1 MQKFK
6 YKLGV
11 GFVMAISAI
20 GVLLWVLAPSTVFKF
35 DNTLDVLRVLGQFF
49 GILGFTLFGTSLIL
63 SAHFKFLENFFY
75 GLNKIYERHS
85 QIGQVAFMMLLF
97 HPLLLL
103 SNYNGYTFSG
113 AINFFTPSNYWPINW
128 GIFSLG
134 LMILLIVLTLYL
146 RPKYNIWKWTHKFM
160 GLAFFFG
167 AVHAFLIP
175 SDIATYMPLRVYI
188 LAVFIFSIYS
198 FIYHTILGKFLIK
211 KYKYIVSGV
220 QVLGGNVTEV
230 MLNPT
235 GEKLAFTSGQFVF
248 VIFQDKNVSSESHP
262 FSLSSATDTD
272 TLSFTI
278 KNLGDFTS
286 SLPNLEIGSSALIEG
301 PFGKFSY
308 KEAGSKNQN
317 KKQIWIAGG
326 IGVTPFLSM
335 IYDVVKYPE
344 YSVEFYYCLKNEKEA
359 VHLEELKKLES
370 ENNHI
375 KIIPFYSDVSGFVNA
390 SVVEKMSGGLKD
402 KDIFICAPPVMIRA
416 LRKQFLSLGVDSNL
430 LHSEEFNLR
439 D

>member
-6 YKLGV
+6 YKLGMV
-11 GFVMAISAI
+11 FVVAISAI
-20 GVLLWVLAPSTVFKF
+20 AVLLWVLAPSTVFKF
-35 DNTLDVLRVLGQFF
+35 ESTLDVLRMLGQLF

-63 SAHFKFLENFFY
+63 SARFKFLENFFY
-75 GLNKIYERHS
+75 GLNKVYERHS
-85 QIGQVAFMMLLF
+85 QIGQIAFMMLLF

-103 SNYNGYTFSG
+103 GNYNGFSFQG

-128 GIFSLG
+128 GIFALG
-134 LMILLIVLTLYL
+134 LMILLIILTLYL

-188 LAVFIFSIYS
+188 LSVFIFSIYS
-198 FIYHTILGKFLIK
+198 FIYHTVLGKFLIK
-211 KYKYIVSGV
+211 KYQYVVAGV

-230 MLNPT
+230 LLKPA
-235 GEKLAFTSGQFVF
+235 GEKLAFTSGQFAF
-248 VIFQDKNVSSESHP
+248 VSFKDKNVSSESHP
-262 FSLSSATDTD
+262 FSLSSPTDTD
-272 TLSFTI
+272 TLSFTM

-308 KEAGSKNQN
+308 KDTTF

-335 IYDVVKYPE
+335 IYDVVKNPE
-344 YSVEFYYCLKNEKEA
+344 YSVDFYYCLKNEKEA
-359 VHLEELKKLES
+359 VHLEDLKKLENS
-370 ENNHI
+370 QI
-375 KIIPFYSDVSGFVNA
+375 KIIPYYADVSGFLNA
-390 SVVEKMSGGLKD
+390 SVVEKLSGGLKD
-402 KDIFICAPPVMIRA
+402 KDVFLCAPPTMIQA
-416 LRKQFLSLGVDSNL
+416 LRRQFTSLGVERDR